1 MDEPRSISL
10 FRRYRAGDQAALED
24 LLNRYLPRVFRIVRA
39 SLSGELKSKL
49 EADDVVQVVMMRA
62 VESLDSFEFREDAA
76 LVKWMARIARNEII
90 HQARMLQSVKR
101 DPRREMSLDL
111 SVTSRAPLRDS
122 LPTDSVGPLERV
134 EADEAARVLD
144 DCICELSER
153 HREVILARD
162 YAGGSWTFVTEEVGA
177 PSVDAAKQL
186 HRRARAQLTEIV
198 KRRLA

>member
-10 FRRYRAGDQAALED
+10 FRRYRAGDEAALED

-49 EADDVVQVVMMRA
+49 EADDVVQVVMLRA

-90 HQARMLQSVKR
+90 HQARKLQAVKR

-111 SVTSRAPLRDS
+111 SVTSRAP
-122 LPTDSVGPLERV
+122 PTRAYSGVPIALDLSSALTQQQHALQSDVDIFEIEAAGPLL
-134 EADEAARVLD
+134 VLNNW
-144 DCICELSER
+144 
-153 HREVILARD
+153 
-162 YAGGSWTFVTEEVGA
+162 GGSTSRTRCGCT
-177 PSVDAAKQL
+177 S
-186 HRRARAQLTEIV
+186 
-198 KRRLA
+198 